1 MSESPQPRQPPEG
14 GGDPWAAFG
23 YLVAGVGAYGLLGW
37 GLGVWLHASYLTAVG
52 ILVGAVL
59 SLVLIFYQFGRSSDT
74 GHGKETGAGGPD
86 PRTTPRDQA
95 HDFPKDDPKDDRGET
110 E

>member
-1 MSESPQPRQPPEG
+1 MSDSPPPRQPPQQPHQQPQQG

-59 SLVLIFYQFGRSSDT
+59 SLVLIFYQFGRST
-74 GHGKETGAGGPD
+74 EAGHESGPADGPPGPGGS
-86 PRTTPRDQA
+86 PRGQSTE
-95 HDFPKDDPKDDRGET
+95 DRGET

>member
-1 MSESPQPRQPPEG
+1 MSDSPPPRQPHQLPQQG

-37 GLGVWLHASYLTAVG
+37 GLGVWLNASYLTAVG

-59 SLVLIFYQFGRSSDT
+59 SLVLIFYQFGRSTQADRESGT
-74 GHGKETGAGGPD
+74 GDGQSGPD
-86 PRTTPRDQA
+86 ASPRGQSTE
-95 HDFPKDDPKDDRGET
+95 DRGET